1 MGVAL
6 MVGCSGTPA
15 GNRSYGPGRQVY
27 SFNTSSE
34 GSVYVFSYK
43 GQEYMV
49 ASNGYKGGISLIQI
63 NNSNK

>member
-6 MVGCSGTPA
+6 VAGCSGTPA
-15 GNRSYGPGRQVY
+15 GNRSYGPGERIY
-27 SFNTSSE
+27 SFSTHGK

-49 ASNGYKGGISLIQI
+49 ASNGYQGGISLIQI